1 MKEVCQDGS
10 QVQPMEEGS
19 RQDEVEV
26 EEEAPEKTSEEKKKD
41 ETEKQ
46 VNVSMAFSLICA
58 QERVLC

>member
-1 MKEVCQDGS
+1 
-10 QVQPMEEGS
+10 MEEGS

-26 EEEAPEKTSEEKKKD
+26 EEEASEKTSEEKKKD